1 MLCEHCQR
9 NHESFCAKLA
19 QLKARSAGF
28 TVAGVPQGEHRHG
41 HEIPPPTPP
50 DRPREEPEEPAI
62 LTVDLPSSVTEVS
75 TQAPLP
81 VLDSSAIIGALAALA
96 EEPLWAEKPGEITDD
111 SFNSVTWVN
120 AGPALPVDEVLESS
134 ADLGLTGIAPLDAP
148 EPLDEGPRHF
158 IIGKED
164 SE

>member
-1 MLCEHCQR
+1 MTMLCEGCQR

-19 QLKARSAGF
+19 QLKARGAGF

-50 DRPREEPEEPAI
+50 DRPREEP
-62 LTVDLPSSVTEVS
+62 V
-75 TQAPLP
+75 
-81 VLDSSAIIGALAALA
+81 
-96 EEPLWAEKPGEITDD
+96 
-111 SFNSVTWVN
+111 
-120 AGPALPVDEVLESS
+120 
-134 ADLGLTGIAPLDAP
+134 
-148 EPLDEGPRHF
+148 DEGPRNF